1 MAKTPFDLRWSK
13 HLGRAIF
20 RLPKDGKGKMR
31 NLSICLNPYMKSNL
45 HYLTSSINNFL
56 IIFKFHILCPVDL
69 TKRMSFPTTIYMES
83 SEITLL
89 PELNIEKPVDT
100 LKSTQT
106 NPGCTSIQ
114 VIKIYSYLYK

>member
-31 NLSICLNPYMKSNL
+31 NSSICINSYMKS

-69 TKRMSFPTTIYMES
+69 TKRMSFLTTIYMES